1 MNPQT
6 SASPNEGRPMEPR
19 ENALRR
25 ATTFGVSLLPVALA
39 GFLFLSWGAS
49 LGVVALKYVRPAAPA
64 WVGGMLL
71 YLALFGALAWV
82 LKKTGSVPERR
93 VVFAM
98 IGCSAV
104 IKLGLVVFFM
114 GLPLNTDQA
123 LFHFFVRQMAD
134 TRLQA
139 ETLSRLSEIYDYPVW
154 AGRAL
159 PVHYAVRCLAGEG
172 DLLWVRLLNVGLST
186 LILLATYGFSRRLL
200 PEGKGKWAVFL
211 MLALPFQWFVVT
223 DYSHHLFS
231 SFYFLACLWCGWE
244 LVFAPSG
251 KRRGL
256 GLSVAIG
263 ICLML
268 MMWQRGMHLIAL
280 GAFGVLLAWAGLAGF
295 GWKRWGGLLL
305 GLMGL
310 PLLLALPAA
319 HRFDAWLARHDVG
332 QLNSVLPAFVA
343 RGWCPETGGEYCGR
357 YEQLDRATP
366 APEKAA
372 AMFRLVLSQI
382 RRNPWAACG
391 RLPVVKTG
399 KLFLV
404 GYASNFEESLAA
416 EGSALLPWVRGMRL
430 AAVPAFLGLALW
442 GCLVL
447 ALAPA
452 LQARWLPVLLAPL
465 FTWGAY
471 VFLGESSPRYS
482 IFCQPFL
489 ALLGALAIGGA
500 DAAGPRPFAAAGRG
514 LALRAALVAGLLAAA
529 LGGAA
534 WAVRWIPEHRLYA
547 DLERGWAA
555 AGAPLPGALRP
566 FEVRMPLAPATW
578 RLPPRPENAGML
590 SLYLLDAQD
599 AAKTGRI
606 AIRAGETV
614 LFDRSAAE
622 FRWPLFVELELP
634 AAATE
639 LVFEGTGPGA
649 GSWSLG
655 YATFGKKE
663 GAP

>member
-1 MNPQT
+1 MKLAVSRAFWNHP
-6 SASPNEGRPMEPR
+6 SMLPR
-19 ENALRR
+19 KSINRLVA
-25 ATTFGVSLLPVALA
+25 FGVSLLPVALA
-39 GFLFLSWGAS
+39 GCLFLSWITG
-49 LGVVALKYVRPAAPA
+49 LGVVALKYAGGAAAA
-64 WVGGMLL
+64 WLGGAMF
-71 YLALFGALAWV
+71 YVAAAGALAWWVGRFPAAAEPKLAGALIALSAGVKLV
-82 LKKTGSVPERR
+82 L
-93 VVFAM
+93 VF
-98 IGCSAV
+98 CF
-104 IKLGLVVFFM
+104 L

-123 LFHFFVRQMAD
+123 IFHHFVREMAD
-134 TRLQA
+134 SRLA
-139 ETLSRLSEIYDYPVW
+139 GETLRQLSQIYDYPVW

-159 PVHYAVRCLAGEG
+159 PIHYALRRWLGG
-172 DLLWVRLLNVGLST
+172 QDLLWIRLLNVGLST
-186 LILLATYGFSRRLL
+186 ALLAATYGFACRLL
-200 PEGKGKWAVFL
+200 PRGRRKWAVFL

-244 LVFAPSG
+244 LIFAPSG

-332 QLNSVLPAFVA
+332 RLNSVLPAFVA

-366 APEKAA
+366 APEKAP

-404 GYASNFEESLAA
+404 GFASNFEESLAA
-416 EGSALLPWVRGMRL
+416 ERSALLPWVRGMRL

>member
-1 MNPQT
+1 
-6 SASPNEGRPMEPR
+6 
-19 ENALRR
+19 
-25 ATTFGVSLLPVALA
+25 
-39 GFLFLSWGAS
+39 LS
-49 LGVVALKYVRPAAPA
+49 
-64 WVGGMLL
+64 
-71 YLALFGALAWV
+71 
-82 LKKTGSVPERR
+82 
-93 VVFAM
+93 
-98 IGCSAV
+98 
-104 IKLGLVVFFM
+104 
-114 GLPLNTDQA
+114 Q
-123 LFHFFVRQMAD
+123 
-134 TRLQA
+134 
-139 ETLSRLSEIYDYPVW
+139 IYDYPVW
-154 AGRAL
+154 AGRAV
-159 PVHYAVRCLAGEG
+159 PIHYALRRWLGG
-172 DLLWVRLLNVGLST
+172 QDLLWIRLLNVGLST
-186 LILLATYGFSRRLL
+186 ALLAATYGFACRLL
-200 PEGKGKWAVFL
+200 PRGRRKWAIFL

-280 GAFGVLLAWAGLAGF
+280 GAFGVLLAWAGLSGF

-332 QLNSVLPAFVA
+332 RLNSVLPAFVA

-416 EGSALLPWVRGMRL
+416 ERSALLPWVRGMRL

-529 LGGAA
+529 RAARPGRCGGFRSTGCMPIWNADGRRPARHCPARCARSKCGCPWRPRLGVCPRGRKAPAFFRCICWMPRTRPRPGASRSA
-534 WAVRWIPEHRLYA
+534 PAGPSCSTAPPRNSAAAVRRAGTARGGDGIGFRRDRNGRRILVAGLRDVQGKGGCAMKCLVTGVSRGIAGRRRRNCCGRDTSSGVCPGRPR
-547 DLERGWAA
+547 RGW
-555 AGAPLPGALRP
+555 R
-566 FEVRMPLAPATW
+566 
-578 RLPPRPENAGML
+578 
-590 SLYLLDAQD
+590 
-599 AAKTGRI
+599 
-606 AIRAGETV
+606 
-614 LFDRSAAE
+614 RSAAIASG
-622 FRWPLFVELELP
+622 RRP
-634 AAATE
+634 ATSATAPIA
-639 LVFEGTGPGA
+639 PGRRRKWMPPV
-649 GSWSLG
+649 SCRTPSC
-655 YATFGKKE
+655 
-663 GAP
+663 